1 MAAYRLTPDAFDD
14 IDAIWSFI
22 SLDNPEAA
30 YSVEEEIAAACAW
43 LAEGPLRGHFRRDL
57 TKLPVRFWTLP
68 RYPSYIIVYRPE
80 TRPLEIIR
88 VLHGMRDVNRILRG
102 LGS

>member
-1 MAAYRLTPDAFDD
+1 MATYRLTPDAIED
-14 IDAIWSFI
+14 IDGIWSFI

-57 TKLPVRFWTLP
+57 TKLPVRFWPLP
-68 RYPSYIIVYRPE
+68 RYPSYIIFYLPQP
-80 TRPLEIIR
+80 RPLCTIR
-88 VLHGMRDVNRILRG
+88 VLHAIPDVTRILRG
-102 LGS
+102 